1 MNREGTHR
9 IGSRGLLEEYE
20 IVQKPFLGGRVRLPN
35 IRIAMV
41 FVLPQIFLRAPHGD
55 VSNGSREVLLRKVT
69 EWFSDP
75 KLRVK
80 SCKRDRTRRFTVLTL
95 W

>member
-1 MNREGTHR
+1 MNSEGHR

-35 IRIAMV
+35 ICIVMG
-41 FVLPQIFLRAPHGD
+41 FVPPQICLRASLGD
-55 VSNGSREVLLRKVT
+55 VSNGSRELLLRKVS

-80 SCKRDRTRRFTVLTL
+80 SCKRHQQEASLS
-95 W
+95 